1 MPAIYRRRRSV
12 RRGEGEGKHGAGGV
26 ERKKAAPASF
36 GDWLGMSVW
45 RRKRRGAR
53 WQWRGEED
61 DGAGSPFLA
70 ATEAS
75 WRRRAEEEHGTATVA
90 AQAVGGA
97 LLWRTATTAG
107 PRV

>member
-45 RRKRRGAR
+45 RRKRR
-53 WQWRGEED
+53 
-61 DGAGSPFLA
+61 
-70 ATEAS
+70 
-75 WRRRAEEEHGTATVA
+75 EHGGSGVERRMTAP
-90 AQAVGGA
+90 A
-97 LLWRTATTAG
+97 LLS
-107 PRV
+107 